1 MLKQEGNKLYR
12 RQDKE
17 LLLIE
22 PWGKNSLR
30 VRATQR
36 HEFLPDGNGNSAL
49 LTPSAAETEIA
60 IDGKRATITNGKI
73 TCTVSENGE
82 LQFCNQDGEVLLE
95 EYSRVRDTQAEGRN
109 RFASALEIVPR
120 TFNPRTRAR
129 PQETSKR
136 STT

>member
-49 LTPSAAETEIA
+49 LTPSAAEAEIA
-60 IDGKRATITNGKI
+60 IDGK
-73 TCTVSENGE
+73 
-82 LQFCNQDGEVLLE
+82 
-95 EYSRVRDTQAEGRN
+95 
-109 RFASALEIVPR
+109 
-120 TFNPRTRAR
+120 
-129 PQETSKR
+129 
-136 STT
+136 

>member
-49 LTPSAAETEIA
+49 LAPSAAEAEIA
-60 IDGKRATITNGKI
+60 IDGKQATITNGKI

-82 LQFCNQDGEVLLE
+82 LQFCNQDGEVLL
-95 EYSRVRDTQAEGRN
+95 
-109 RFASALEIVPR
+109 
-120 TFNPRTRAR
+120 
-129 PQETSKR
+129 
-136 STT
+136 